1 MVMIDE
7 EELKDLKYEA
17 TWFDIYYDALQ
28 RIKEDL
34 FSDYIT
40 AGPMSGAQFR
50 HLILY
55 EMWSEIKHKRK
66 SWWKRLCE
74 FLF

>member
-1 MVMIDE
+1 MIDE

-17 TWFDIYYDALQ
+17 TWFDVYYATLQ
-28 RIKEDL
+28 KIEEDL

-40 AGPMSGAQFR
+40 ADPMSGAQFK

-55 EMWSEIKHKRK
+55 EMWSEIKDKRK
-66 SWWKRLCE
+66 PWWKRLCE

>member
-1 MVMIDE
+1 MIDE

-17 TWFDIYYDALQ
+17 TWFDVYYDTLQ
-28 RIKEDL
+28 KIEKDL

-40 AGPMSGAQFR
+40 ADPMSSAQFK

-55 EMWSEIKHKRK
+55 EMWSEIKRKRK
-66 SWWKRLCE
+66 PWWKRLCE
-74 FLF
+74 SLF

>member
-1 MVMIDE
+1 MIDE
-7 EELKDLKYEA
+7 KELKDLKYEA

-28 RIKEDL
+28 KIEKDL

-40 AGPMSGAQFR
+40 ADPMSGAQFKY
-50 HLILY
+50 LILY

-66 SWWKRLCE
+66 PRWKRLCE
-74 FLF
+74 SLF

>member
-1 MVMIDE
+1 MIDE

-28 RIKEDL
+28 KIEKDL

-40 AGPMSGAQFR
+40 ADPMSGAQFKY
-50 HLILY
+50 LILY
-55 EMWSEIKHKRK
+55 EMWSEIKDKRK
-66 SWWKRLCE
+66 PWWKRLCE
-74 FLF
+74 SLF